1 MPTRRELL
9 GAGAAAGL
17 ALWLPSAARA
27 APRRVS
33 TDVAIVGG
41 GLAGLT
47 CALRLA
53 QAGRSVAVLEA
64 RDRVGGRTLTH
75 TFDDDSVID
84 AGGESIGPTQGRVSG
99 LVGELGLELFET
111 RSDQTS
117 QLLLGRRIP
126 YAANAEPDDPDYLAA
141 GDALGKLDAMARD
154 VPPGAAW
161 RAPQAGAWARAT
173 LASFRDGAHD
183 SDAARGVFDL
193 AMRTALGSDPEEVS
207 LLTALAVV
215 AGAGDPATPGSAGRL
230 VATIAAQD
238 TDRVVG
244 GAQSIAQEIA
254 AKLSG
259 RVFRGAPV
267 RAITR
272 RRDRVIVDGGRVEVH
287 AHRVVVAIP
296 PALAP
301 DIAYI
306 PRLPRGKVQV
316 LRSFRPGA
324 LRKWQAVYDQPF
336 WRDGGLSGGG
346 FSGARPA
353 QVAFDNT
360 PLEGAPGVLAG
371 FAGGSDARAFTKAK
385 LLAGLA
391 QAFGERARQPTAFLE
406 TDWTRERWSA
416 GSPMAWMPGSA
427 LIASGPALRVPYGLV
442 HFAGSEYAAYWPGY
456 MDGAV
461 RSGEDAALEVQL
473 AFERARTGD

>member
-126 YAANAEPDDPDYLAA
+126 YAADAEPDDPDYLAA

-161 RAPQAGAWARAT
+161 RAPQAGAWSRTT
-173 LASFRDGAHD
+173 LASFRDGALD

-193 AMRTALGSDPEEVS
+193 AMRTALGSDPEELS
-207 LLTALAVV
+207 LLTALAAV

-230 VATIAAQD
+230 VATIGAQD
-238 TDRVVG
+238 GDRVVG
-244 GAQSIAQEIA
+244 GAQSIAEA
-254 AKLSG
+254 MADALSG
-259 RVFRGAPV
+259 RVFLNAPV
-267 RAITR
+267 RAIR
-272 RRDRVIVDGGRVEVH
+272 RYRDQVTVEAGRVEVR
-287 AHRVVVAIP
+287 ARRVVVAIP

-301 DIAYI
+301 QISYT
-306 PRLPRGKVQV
+306 PRLPRAKIEI
-316 LRSFRPGA
+316 LRAFRPGA
-324 LRKWQAVYDQPF
+324 LRKWQAIYDTPF
-336 WRDGGLSGGG
+336 WRDAELSGQV
-346 FSGARPA
+346 FSLAGPA

-360 PLEGAPGVLAG
+360 PFEGAPGVLAG
-371 FAGGSDARAFTKAK
+371 FAGSSDARSATKAK
-385 LLAGLA
+385 VLAGLA
-391 QAFGERARQPTAFLE
+391 
-406 TDWTRERWSA
+406 
-416 GSPMAWMPGSA
+416 
-427 LIASGPALRVPYGLV
+427 
-442 HFAGSEYAAYWPGY
+442 
-456 MDGAV
+456 
-461 RSGEDAALEVQL
+461 
-473 AFERARTGD
+473 